1 MTEAVH
7 PRFMRPLK
15 APNEDLGE
23 VLRLGP
29 TDPLVLDSGKRL
41 TPLTIAYM
49 TYGTLNAER
58 SNAVLIGHALS
69 GDQFVASTHPV
80 TGKPGWWDIVVGPGK
95 PIDTDRFFVICAN
108 VVGGCMGTTGPSDI
122 NPATDEPYGLKF
134 PVVTIR
140 DMVRA
145 QAMLLDAL
153 GIEQVLC
160 VLGGSMGGMQVLQ
173 WAASY
178 PERVF
183 SAMPIAT
190 AARHSAQN
198 IAFNEVGRQAIM
210 ADPDWRGG
218 NYALSDVNPSKGLAV
233 ARMAAHITYLSEAA
247 LQRKF
252 GRTLQNRDAVSFG
265 FDADFQIESYLRH
278 QGMTFVDRFDANS
291 YLYIT
296 RAMDYFDLA
305 ADYGGVLAEAFRGS
319 KSTILPRLLHQ
330 RLAVPD
336 EREQAHRARAQC
348 GRRQCQLRR
357 DRKRPRPRRL
367 PARRARA
374 VRHDPRLP
382 ERGGLHQGR
391 EMNASPKAGPGI
403 ALRPDLAAIAAMI
416 PPSTRVL
423 DIGCGDGAL
432 LEYLV
437 RVKGVDGRGLE
448 LIQQNVNQ
456 CVARG
461 LSVVQG
467 DADTDLTEYP
477 SGVFDIVI
485 LSQTIQTT
493 RRPRFVIEELLRIG
507 KRTIVSFPNFGH
519 WRVRMSLAT
528 RGRMPVTKALGH
540 AWHDTPN
547 IHLCTI
553 DDFLSLASEV
563 GAHIEQAWTLHDG
576 KAPQPMRPAAWGP
589 NLFAQGAIFLLAKN

>member
-1 MTEAVH
+1 M
-7 PRFMRPLK
+7 
-15 APNEDLGE
+15 
-23 VLRLGP
+23 
-29 TDPLVLDSGKRL
+29 
-41 TPLTIAYM
+41 
-49 TYGTLNAER
+49 
-58 SNAVLIGHALS
+58 
-69 GDQFVASTHPV
+69 
-80 TGKPGWWDIVVGPGK
+80 
-95 PIDTDRFFVICAN
+95 
-108 VVGGCMGTTGPSDI
+108 
-122 NPATDEPYGLKF
+122 GLKF

-218 NYALSDVNPSKGLAV
+218 NYALADVNPSKGLAV

-305 ADYGGVLAEAFRGS
+305 ADYGGVLAEAFRG
-319 KSTILPRLLHQ
+319 TQVAVLPRLLHQ

-357 DRKRPRPRRL
+357 DRKRSRPRCV

-382 ERGGLHQGR
+382 ERGGLRQGR

-493 RRPRFVIEELLRIG
+493 RRPRFVLEELLRIG

-519 WRVRMSLAT
+519 WRVRLSLAT
-528 RGRMPVTKALGH
+528 QGPHAGDEGARPRLARHAEHPSLHDRRFPVARERGRRAYRTGLG
-540 AWHDTPN
+540 AARRQGAQAD
-547 IHLCTI
+547 
-553 DDFLSLASEV
+553 AARGV
-563 GAHIEQAWTLHDG
+563 GAQSLRAGRDLSAGEKLAGFAACAGEDG
-576 KAPQPMRPAAWGP
+576 AAKPALPA
-589 NLFAQGAIFLLAKN
+589 